1 MDLLIDG
8 AWAGASDGGKD
19 EIRNPAT
26 GELID
31 TVPRAT
37 LSDVERA
44 VSAAQMGKRRM
55 ARIPAHERAAILLRV
70 AERIETEQ
78 DELANLLCRENG
90 KTRREIGGEIAAAIR
105 IWRGYAEEAKRI
117 FGKAVPLDSVPG
129 REASLAVTMR
139 MPLGVIVAIVP
150 FNYPVELWSHKVA
163 GALAAGNAVITK
175 PPEQCPLAVM
185 RIARFMEEAGLPRAA
200 HQVLTGSGETVGA
213 ALVRADGVQMVAMTG
228 STDAGKHIARAAAD
242 TLKKVHLELGGNDAT
257 IVCDDAD
264 PQSVAS
270 DLIAGR
276 FTSGNGQIC
285 CAIKRVLV
293 DEAIYDDLLTALVA
307 KTKSLKVGDPLS
319 EDTDVGPLISEE
331 AAVNVDAQVNKA
343 VAEGAKIVAGGKRNG
358 TFYAPTILTEVSE
371 RNLAFRD
378 EIFGPVLSLTP
389 YATFDDALELAND
402 SKYGLQAAIYTHDVG
417 RIMRAFHELEVGT
430 VIVNHGTNIRVEN
443 LPFGGTK
450 LSGNAREG
458 LHETLLDMTE
468 QRTLLMT
475 DIFPTAEAAE

>member
-1 MDLLIDG
+1 MEHLIDG
-8 AWAGASDGGKD
+8 VWTGASDGGKD
-19 EIRNPAT
+19 EVRNPAT

-37 LSDVERA
+37 FADVERA
-44 VSAAQMGKRRM
+44 VGAAQSGRRRM
-55 ARIPAHERAAILLRV
+55 ARLPAHERAAILMRV
-70 AERIETEQ
+70 AARIETEQ
-78 DELANLLCRENG
+78 HSLANLLCRENG
-90 KTRREIGGEIAAAIR
+90 KTRREIVSEIAAAVR

-117 FGKAVPLDSVPG
+117 FGKAIPLDSVPG
-129 REASLAVTMR
+129 RETSLAVTIR
-139 MPLGVIVAIVP
+139 TPLGVVVAIVP
-150 FNYPVELWSHKVA
+150 FNYPVELWSHKAA

-175 PPEQCPLAVM
+175 PPEQCPLTVIQ
-185 RIARFMEEAGLPRAA
+185 IARFMEEAGLPRAA
-200 HQVLTGSGETVGA
+200 HQVLTGPGETVGA

-228 STDAGKHIARAAAD
+228 STSAGRHIARAAAE

-257 IVCDDAD
+257 IVCGDAD
-264 PQSVAS
+264 PQTVAS

-285 CAIKRVLV
+285 CAVKRVLV
-293 DEAIYDDLLTALVA
+293 DEAIHDDLLTALVA
-307 KTKSLKVGDPLS
+307 KTKSLRVGDPLS
-319 EDTDVGPLISEE
+319 DDTDVGPLISEE
-331 AAVNVDAQVNKA
+331 AAATVEAQVKKA
-343 VAEGAKIVAGGKRNG
+343 VAEGAKIVAGGTRNG

-371 RNLAFRD
+371 GNVAFRD

-389 YATFDDALELAND
+389 FSKFDDALQLAND
-402 SKYGLQAAIYTHDVG
+402 SKYGLQAAIYTHDIG

-468 QRTLLMT
+468 QRTLLMA
-475 DIFPTAEAAE
+475 DVFPAAEAAE

>member
-1 MDLLIDG
+1 
-8 AWAGASDGGKD
+8 
-19 EIRNPAT
+19 
-26 GELID
+26 
-31 TVPRAT
+31 
-37 LSDVERA
+37 
-44 VSAAQMGKRRM
+44 MGKRRM